1 MSIGDYVNWDKATE
15 ELLKASENNRRV
27 LESVRLMLITLEH
40 RLSHEMS
47 EDKKTDLMLEKH
59 EMTARIQL
67 LEAEIKIFDNAWQS
81 LCTEDRIILEELY
94 TKCPRDKMA
103 AVYNACDRLG
113 CEQASIYRRKN
124 EALKRFKKL
133 IV

>member
-1 MSIGDYVNWDKATE
+1 MSIGDYVDWDKAAE
-15 ELLKASENNRRV
+15 ELLKASENNKRV
-27 LESVRLMLITLEH
+27 LESVKLMLNALELK
-40 RLSHEMS
+40 LSHEIS
-47 EDKKTDLMLEKH
+47 EDKKTDLLLEKR
-59 EMTARIQL
+59 ELNSRIQQ
-67 LEAEIKIFDNAWQS
+67 LEEEIKVFENAWHS
-81 LCTEDRIILEELY
+81 LSDEDRIVLEELY

>member
-1 MSIGDYVNWDKATE
+1 MSIGNYVDWDKAAE
-15 ELLKASENNRRV
+15 ELLKASENNKRV
-27 LESVRLMLITLEH
+27 LDSVKLMLKTLEH
-40 RLSHEMS
+40 RLSHELT
-47 EDKKTDLMLEKH
+47 EDDKINVLLEKQ
-59 EMTARIQL
+59 ELTARIQL
-67 LEAEIKIFDNAWQS
+67 LEDEIEVFDNAWGS
-81 LCTEDRIILEELY
+81 LSNDERIVLEELY

>member
-1 MSIGDYVNWDKATE
+1 MSIGDYVNWDKAIE

-27 LESVRLMLITLEH
+27 LKSVKLMKNAIEH
-40 RLSHEMS
+40 RLCHELS
-47 EDKKTDLMLEKH
+47 EDKKTDLILEKQ
-59 EMTARIQL
+59 ELKKRITL
-67 LEAEIKIFDNAWQS
+67 LEYEIEIFDNAWLS
-81 LCTEDRIILEELY
+81 LSDDERVILEELY